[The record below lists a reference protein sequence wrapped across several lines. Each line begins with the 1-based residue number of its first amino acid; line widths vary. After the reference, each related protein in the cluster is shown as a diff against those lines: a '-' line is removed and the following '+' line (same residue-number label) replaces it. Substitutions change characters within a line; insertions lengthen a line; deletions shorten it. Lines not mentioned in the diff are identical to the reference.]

1 MEFTAE
7 EVNEL
12 IKASAVRSK
21 KLRKKIDATSPGTE
35 AYQDLTNAYKILNGI
50 IKKLLPLQQKK
61 DTPAEPKTAT
71 KINTKPKANY
81 SQHKVLIVDD
91 DATTRALIKMMLADA
106 GFKELHECTDGHEA
120 IAQIKQPGKP
130 YDLVLCDWNMPVM
143 SGLDVLKL
151 LRKTDKFKKMP
162 FIMISG
168 QGDIKNIKEAM
179 QSGVSDYI
187 VKPIDEEKFNDKL
200 ASVLP
205 A

>member
-1 MEFTAE
+1 MEFTPE

-12 IKASAVRSK
+12 SKASAVRSK
-21 KLRKKIDATSPGTE
+21 KLRKKIDETNPGTE
-35 AYQDLTNAYKILNGI
+35 AYRDMSNAYKVLNGI
-50 IKKLLPLQQKK
+50 IKKLLPLQKK
-61 DTPAEPKTAT
+61 KKAAPTEAKPSTENKT
-71 KINTKPKANY
+71 NY

-91 DATTRALIKMMLADA
+91 DTSTRELIKMMLSDA

-120 IAQIKQPGKP
+120 IAQIKQQSKP
-130 YDLVLCDWNMPVM
+130 YDLVLCDMHMPVM

-168 QGDIKNIKEAM
+168 QGDTKNIKEAM

-187 VKPIDEEKFNDKL
+187 VKPIDEKKLNNKL
-200 ASVLP
+200 ASVLMV
-205 A
+205 